1 MLERT
6 LLELDRVRQWMLMLG
21 RMNAAQRVSS
31 FLVEMASRLPS
42 DSASKTTDVQLTL
55 PFGRQEIADLLG
67 LTIETVSRQFTLL
80 RTNGTINIPG
90 RRSIVIRDQLA
101 LEACATGH

>member
-1 MLERT
+1 M
-6 LLELDRVRQWMLMLG
+6 
-21 RMNAAQRVSS
+21 VSS

-55 PFGRQEIADLLG
+55 LFGRQEIADLLG

-80 RTNGTINIPG
+80 PIHRHSRPTGTGGLRDWPL
-90 RRSIVIRDQLA
+90 IVDPQRAAQWIRCQELAQWFRGSTSPDQIQA
-101 LEACATGH
+101 R